1 LLLPGND
8 QIEFV
13 NLVTKYR
20 LFISNLL
27 NDLLKKNSRKY
38 QIICNCINAEQTEFN
53 KESTKIRKIKA
64 HVYLSRYCDNKKS
77 YNIQRQTF
85 YVNILILGRF
95 IVYILR
101 YFPNYKKIIDS
112 VL

>member
-1 LLLPGND
+1 MLLPGND
-8 QIEFV
+8 QIELI

-38 QIICNCINAEQTEFN
+38 QIICNYINAEQTEFN
-53 KESTKIRKIKA
+53 KESTKIRKIKT

-77 YNIQRQTF
+77 YNIQR
-85 YVNILILGRF
+85 
-95 IVYILR
+95 
-101 YFPNYKKIIDS
+101 
-112 VL
+112 